1 MELLPHWL
9 GTVRPWC
16 GRTTLTIPGLRIR
29 VELGKLAALGPENG
43 RRNDIPAVGVPERT
57 LLFPSTNNGF

>member
-16 GRTTLTIPGLRIR
+16 GRTALTIPGLRIGG
-29 VELGKLAALGPENG
+29 ELGKPAALGPENG
-43 RRNDIPAVGVPERT
+43 QRNYLPTVGVLERT
-57 LLFPSTNNGF
+57 LLFP